1 MRPKIKVK
9 ELIDLLQSFDPELE
23 VARPGDFE
31 DSIWDAYIIKGGRI
45 EYITT
50 DEYNDRAVILK

>member
-1 MRPKIKVK
+1 MKVK